1 MLLVAVPS
9 QDYIKED
16 LDLFDFNLEVEPIL
30 QVLVGKVLEHA
41 RIEAIEQYEQN
52 NLSEHKMTFK

>member
-16 LDLFDFNLEVEPIL
+16 LDLFDFSLTDAEMATL
-30 QVLVGKVLEHA
+30 D
-41 RIEAIEQYEQN
+41 AISLPMPKN
-52 NLSEHKMTFK
+52 CNPNAP